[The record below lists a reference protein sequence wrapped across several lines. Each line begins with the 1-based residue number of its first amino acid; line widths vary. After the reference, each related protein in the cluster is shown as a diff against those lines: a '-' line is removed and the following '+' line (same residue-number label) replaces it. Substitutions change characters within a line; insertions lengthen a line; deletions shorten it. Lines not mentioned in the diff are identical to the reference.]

1 MKKKEKPNWFLR
13 VVFLLFLLYISLS
26 IAMETGYYESKLNEK
41 TIMTEESIK
50 QFEQDVRDG
59 KNVDI
64 QDYLID
70 KNKDYSNGATK
81 LGVFVSSLVQ
91 DFMAEGINKMV
102 DICKKLFTQCYKTKK
117 SLIWI
122 MKFDILIL

>member
-102 DICKKLFTQCYKTKK
+102 DICKKLFT
-117 SLIWI
+117 
-122 MKFDILIL
+122 